1 MKETKKNYADEKVA
15 AQGRNFTALVGVGI
29 MNTIIALAYIIEVFK
44 GARTIGSYALVALGC
59 IIPTVWAIIMYV
71 KQKESHLIR
80 YIMSVGF
87 CVLYTY
93 ILFTKSTG
101 LTFVYVIVIFIM
113 LAVYVD
119 TKLSIGLGVA
129 ALCINI
135 AQAIYK
141 GVSVGLTATEITE
154 LEIVVACLILSVV
167 FMMMSLSKIAQINN
181 ANIEKAE
188 LQRKKTEELLH
199 TVLKVADE
207 LADGVARANVQTEHL
222 RNSIEM
228 TQKEMEC
235 LSEGTND
242 AADAIMIQ
250 QQNTEV
256 ISTQISEVGAVT
268 DSIMDN
274 VSCAEDNLKQGQQ
287 LMLDLIKQVEQSEQA
302 SKLVVRE
309 MTELL
314 EYADKMQDIMA
325 LIRNVASQTGLL
337 SLNASIE
344 AARAGEAGRG
354 FAVVAS
360 EISNLAGQTSSATE
374 DINTLIDN
382 ITQSLREVNM
392 SIEGVLENN
401 KKQNV
406 YVNDAAENFEKIHN
420 STQGIFQQMGR
431 LKETVDAVAEA
442 NETIIYSVSNVSA
455 LTEEVTASASETCE
469 ESKRNMQNIDDI
481 VQIMDM
487 LNKNAQEL
495 VQNTAVTGD
504 DR

>member
-1 MKETKKNYADEKVA
+1 MKETKKNYADERVA
-15 AQGRNFTALVGVGI
+15 AQGRNATALVGVGI
-29 MNTIIALAYIIEVFK
+29 MNTIIALAYIVEVLK

-59 IIPTVWAIIMYV
+59 IVPMVLAAMVYARS
-71 KQKESHLIR
+71 KESHAIR
-80 YIMSVGF
+80 YITSIGF
-87 CVLYTY
+87 CILYTY
-93 ILFTKSTG
+93 ILFTKSTS
-101 LTFVYVIVIFIM
+101 LTFVYVIVIFMI
-113 LAVYVD
+113 LTVYVD
-119 TKLSIGLGVA
+119 TKLSIGLGVT
-129 ALCINI
+129 ALGINI
-135 AQAIYK
+135 AQAVYK
-141 GVSVGLTATEITE
+141 GVTVGLTATEITE
-154 LEIVVACLILSVV
+154 MEIIVACLILSVV
-167 FMMMSLSKIAQINN
+167 FMMMSLSKISQINN

-199 TVLKVADE
+199 TVLKIADE
-207 LADGVARANVQTEHL
+207 LAEGVAKANGQTENL

-228 TQKEMEC
+228 TQKEMEG

-242 AADAIMIQ
+242 AANAIMIQ

-274 VSCAEDNLKQGQQ
+274 VSSAEDNLKQGQQ
-287 LMLDLIKQVEQSEQA
+287 LMEDLIEQVEQTEEA

-309 MTELL
+309 MTELR

-382 ITQSLREVNM
+382 ITQLLRDVSL

-406 YVNDAAENFEKIHN
+406 FVNDAAENFEKIHN
-420 STQGIFQQMGR
+420 STQGIFRQMGR
-431 LKETVDAVAEA
+431 LKETVDAVAAA

-469 ESKRNMQNIDDI
+469 ESKRNMQSVDDI

-487 LNKNAQEL
+487 LNKDAQEL
-495 VQNTAVTGD
+495 VQNAAIAEN
-504 DR
+504 